1 MAQIKLFLAHPLGC
15 VYEDLSNSPE
25 AGKPV
30 ASASGGALAAL
41 TLREVTEHQTHGA
54 LQRDLGA
61 SGAGS
66 RAALLEDARGFM
78 RPYLAVLPPKLPA
91 PGGPSERSSAASA
104 VATRGEGL
112 SGRCQ
117 LQGCNIEMG

>member
-1 MAQIKLFLAHPLGC
+1 MKTSATALRPVSRWPVHLVVLWQP
-15 VYEDLSNSPE
+15 SP
-25 AGKPV
+25 A
-30 ASASGGALAAL
+30 
-41 TLREVTEHQTHGA
+41 REVTKHQTHGA

-78 RPYLAVLPPKLPA
+78 RPYLAVLPPKLLA

-104 VATRGEGL
+104 VATHGEGL